1 MTDTQIPLVDLT
13 HNRAPL
19 YVQLSTLFRRFIV
32 SGQWAVGARIPSHE
46 DLAIQF
52 EVNPATIRKAIALL
66 EEEGLVER
74 FRPRG
79 TFVKAKPASVKWIE
93 IPNEWESALHV
104 YDEFTLEL
112 IEAHDED
119 GYRVLRRLY
128 RRGREPIAIEEC
140 SFAHSIR
147 RHLGDAELT
156 ETPSLRLLARPG
168 ASSMGPV
175 EETVRFGIA
184 DGEIAAALRLPLN
197 APLAI
202 MHISAH
208 DGSGA
213 LLLESRAYFRGD
225 IARLSEAIRFD

>member
-1 MTDTQIPLVDLT
+1 LNNTPTPLVDLT

-32 SGQWAVGARIPSHE
+32 SGQWAVGARIPTHE
-46 DLAIQF
+46 DLAVQF

-79 TFVKAKPASVKWIE
+79 TFIKAKPASVKWID
-93 IPNEWESALHV
+93 IPNEWEAALHV
-104 YDEFTLEL
+104 YDELTPEL
-112 IEAHDED
+112 IEAHDEE

-128 RRGREPIAIEEC
+128 RRGREPVAMEEC
-140 SFAHSIR
+140 SLAHSLR
-147 RHLGDAELT
+147 RHLGEADLAC
-156 ETPSLRLLARPG
+156 TPSLRLLARPG
-168 ASSMGPV
+168 ASPMGPV
-175 EETVRFGIA
+175 EEIVRFGIA
-184 DGEIAAALRLPLN
+184 DGEMATALRLPLN

-208 DGSGA
+208 DSTGA
-213 LLLESRAYFRGD
+213 LVLESRAYFRGD
-225 IARLSEAIRFD
+225 IARLSETIRFD

>member
-1 MTDTQIPLVDLT
+1 LTDTPTPHVDLT

-32 SGQWAVGARIPSHE
+32 SGQWVVGSQIPTHE
-46 DLAIQF
+46 DLAVQF

-66 EEEGLVER
+66 EKEGLVER

-79 TFVKAKPASVKWIE
+79 TFVKAKPAAVKWVE
-93 IPNEWESALHV
+93 IPSEWDAALHA
-104 YDEFTLEL
+104 YDELTPDI

-119 GYRVLRRLY
+119 GYRLLRRLY

-140 SFAHSIR
+140 SLAHSLR
-147 RHLGDAELT
+147 RHLGDAELA

-168 ASSMGPV
+168 ASPMGPV

-202 MHISAH
+202 MHISAR
-208 DGSGA
+208 DSAGT
-213 LLLESRAYFRGD
+213 LVLESRAYFRGD
-225 IARLSEAIRFD
+225 IARLRETIRFD